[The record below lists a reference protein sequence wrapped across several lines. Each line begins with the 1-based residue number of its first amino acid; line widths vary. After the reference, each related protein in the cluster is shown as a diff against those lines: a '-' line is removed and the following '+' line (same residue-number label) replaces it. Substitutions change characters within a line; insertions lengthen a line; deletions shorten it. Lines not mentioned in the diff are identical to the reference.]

1 MKNSRILLSILA
13 LFIMLSCEKN
23 NQKSNQQLVAIN
35 PLSYTDVAFS
45 SIKDTVFVAT
55 YSGRIS
61 KRIKEQ
67 DKEELLIQLNDEV
80 YSLQYSDKQNIIIA
94 STLKSGILFID
105 AFTGKIKKSL
115 QIKKDAWLNSIFLS
129 IDENYLIGFDT
140 KGNNHIWD
148 LSNDYKKLDFSK
160 ELPNSFIRYVDK
172 SGAFYYQT
180 QGKYIKWNPIKKKI
194 EEEYKINGKLVDVSN
209 NGDLLLLN
217 FNEFGM
223 YNSKAD
229 SLVFKNKHPYYIYKF
244 SNGDTVHDP
253 YQLKLT
259 AARFTMD
266 KIYTSSLDQSIRVWD
281 KIDGS
286 LIDEWYLHNATISDI
301 DIAKNQKQMVS
312 VDLKGE
318 IKFWDLK

>member
-1 MKNSRILLSILA
+1 MKNSRKLLSILV
-13 LFIMLSCEKN
+13 LFIMLGCEKN
-23 NQKSNQQLVAIN
+23 NKNIQQLVAIN

-45 SIKDTVFVAT
+45 SIKDTVFVST

-67 DKEELLIQLNDEV
+67 DKEELLIQLKDEV
-80 YSLQYSDKQNIIIA
+80 YSLQYSDKQNLVIA

-105 AFTGKIKKSL
+105 VHTGEIKKTL
-115 QIKKDAWLNSIFLS
+115 QIKKDTWLNSIFLS
-129 IDENYLIGFDT
+129 KDDNYLIGFDT

-148 LSNDYKKLDFSK
+148 LNNDYKKLDFKK

-172 SGAFYYQT
+172 LGAFYYQT
-180 QGKYIKWNPIKKKI
+180 QGKYIKWNPTDKRI
-194 EEEYKINGKLVDVSN
+194 EKEYKISGKLVDIN
-209 NGDLLLLN
+209 DNGDFLLLN
-217 FNEFGM
+217 FNEFRM
-223 YNSKAD
+223 FNSKAD
-229 SLVFKNKHPYYIYKF
+229 SLEFKNKHPYYIYKY

-266 KIYTSSLDQSIRVWD
+266 KIYTSSLDQSIRVWN
-281 KIDGS
+281 KIDGT

-301 DIAKNQKQMVS
+301 DISKNQKQLVS

-318 IKFWDLK
+318 IRFWDLK

>member
-1 MKNSRILLSILA
+1 MKNSRKLLSILV
-13 LFIMLSCEKN
+13 LFIMLGCEKN
-23 NQKSNQQLVAIN
+23 NKNIQQLVAIN

-45 SIKDTVFVAT
+45 SIKDTVFVST

-67 DKEELLIQLNDEV
+67 DKEELLIQLKDEV
-80 YSLQYSDKQNIIIA
+80 YSLQYSDKQNLVIA

-105 AFTGKIKKSL
+105 VHTGEIKKNL
-115 QIKKDAWLNSIFLS
+115 QIKKDTWLNSIFLS
-129 IDENYLIGFDT
+129 KDDNYLIGFDT

-148 LSNDYKKLDFSK
+148 LNNDYKKLDFKK

-172 SGAFYYQT
+172 LGAFYYQT
-180 QGKYIKWNPIKKKI
+180 QGKYIKWNPTDKRI
-194 EEEYKINGKLVDVSN
+194 EKEYKISGKLVDIN
-209 NGDLLLLN
+209 DNGDFLLLN
-217 FNEFGM
+217 FNEFRM
-223 YNSKAD
+223 FNSKAD
-229 SLVFKNKHPYYIYKF
+229 SLEFKNKHPYYIYKY

-266 KIYTSSLDQSIRVWD
+266 KIYTSSLDQSIRVWN
-281 KIDGS
+281 KIDGT

-301 DIAKNQKQMVS
+301 DISKNQKQLVS

-318 IKFWDLK
+318 IRFWDLK